1 MLNLSKLRLHVKPP
15 LKNTMF
21 SHNVILSKMV
31 VLMGGLT
38 LVPGMEKQPQ
48 NHLDGPPKHMSCFLV
63 VRKS

>member
-1 MLNLSKLRLHVKPP
+1 
-15 LKNTMF
+15 MF

-38 LVPGMEKQPQ
+38 LVPSREKQPQ
-48 NHLDGPPKHMSCFLV
+48 NHPDVPAKHVSSFIV

>member
-1 MLNLSKLRLHVKPP
+1 MLILSKLRLRVKPP

-38 LVPGMEKQPQ
+38 LVPSKEKQPQ
-48 NHLDGPPKHMSCFLV
+48 NHLDGPPKHVPCFIV